1 MKRLVFLILIV
12 SVTHVFGQSKDS
24 LNFYLSKANE
34 FQLKGNY
41 EKSLSMCNLALRI
54 DSNNCKAYKMKGIN
68 LSSLNRTDEE
78 KALYQ
83 KAIKKSC
90 NVVLNNLNLK
100 SLYFNEGNNSE
111 ALNYLN
117 KVIILKPDSGALY
130 YERWSIKTIMK
141 DSIGGMADLQKAKNL
156 GFPSAIVMEKQLNQK
171 DEVEQDD
178 KD

>member
-1 MKRLVFLILIV
+1 
-12 SVTHVFGQSKDS
+12 
-24 LNFYLSKANE
+24 
-34 FQLKGNY
+34 
-41 EKSLSMCNLALRI
+41 
-54 DSNNCKAYKMKGIN
+54 
-68 LSSLNRTDEE
+68 
-78 KALYQ
+78 
-83 KAIKKSC
+83 
-90 NVVLNNLNLK
+90 
-100 SLYFNEGNNSE
+100 
-111 ALNYLN
+111 LN